1 LEVLPSIVSK
11 LKETNCEVY
20 IDGGVSTG
28 TDIFK
33 ALALGAKMVFVGRP
47 ALWGLA
53 CGGQQGVERILAILK
68 KELEI
73 TMVLSGLID
82 ITHNSTRSK
91 NYIFRSEVC

>member
-1 LEVLPSIVSK
+1 VLPSIVSK
-11 LKETNCEVY
+11 LKGTNCEIY

-47 ALWGLA
+47 AIWGLA
-53 CGGQQGVERILAILK
+53 CDGQKGVERILAILK

-73 TMVLSGLID
+73 TMVLSGLIN
-82 ITHNSTRSK
+82 NS
-91 NYIFRSEVC
+91 